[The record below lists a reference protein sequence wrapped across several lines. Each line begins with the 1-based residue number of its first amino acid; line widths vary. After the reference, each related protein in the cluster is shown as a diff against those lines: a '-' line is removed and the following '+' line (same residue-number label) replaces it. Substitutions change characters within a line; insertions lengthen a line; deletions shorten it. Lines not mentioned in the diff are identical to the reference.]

1 MVSDPVLAATD
12 VASTV
17 YDDQAPG
24 MDIPV
29 ASTPISD
36 QMFDLIM
43 GGTPET
49 SFISEYIQKSEVET
63 GLQKDKE
70 LDNTKQR
77 FHEDKSEEVGNY
89 KENEQETPVG
99 KQNSEQSSQKGH
111 ESAPPETQT
120 DQLEDSVG
128 SIDNS
133 RSFLREW
140 SVDSMSHSTIEAAP
154 EYNRLFSDLEGL
166 GGFPS
171 VPGLVVPDLDL
182 SPSAST
188 PSEEVSNEVCGR
200 YKFGFIDMY
209 WECY

>member
-24 MDIPV
+24 LDIPV

-49 SFISEYIQKSEVET
+49 SFISEYMQKKEIDT
-63 GLQKDKE
+63 GLQKEMVSDK
-70 LDNTKQR
+70 TKQILK
-77 FHEDKSEEVGNY
+77 EDKSKEVCSN
-89 KENEQETPVG
+89 KENEQETPV
-99 KQNSEQSSQKGH
+99 NEQSSEESSQKIQ
-111 ESAPPETQT
+111 ESVPPGSQT
-120 DQLEDSVG
+120 DHLEDSVS
-128 SIDNS
+128 SIDNG
-133 RSFLREW
+133 RVFLREW
-140 SVDSMSHSTIEAAP
+140 SIDSMSQSTIEAAP

-188 PSEEVSNEVCGR
+188 PSEEVSNEVCGS
-200 YKFGFIDMY
+200 YNFKWLDVY
-209 WECY
+209 

>member
-24 MDIPV
+24 LDIPV

-49 SFISEYIQKSEVET
+49 SFISEYMQKKEIDT
-63 GLQKDKE
+63 GLQKEMVSDK
-70 LDNTKQR
+70 TKQILK
-77 FHEDKSEEVGNY
+77 EDKSKEVCSN
-89 KENEQETPVG
+89 KENEQETPV
-99 KQNSEQSSQKGH
+99 NEQSSEESSQKIQ
-111 ESAPPETQT
+111 ESVPPGSQT
-120 DQLEDSVG
+120 DHLEDSVS
-128 SIDNS
+128 SIDNG
-133 RSFLREW
+133 RVFLREW
-140 SVDSMSHSTIEAAP
+140 SVDSMSQSTIEAAP

-188 PSEEVSNEVCGR
+188 PSEEVSNEVCGS
-200 YKFGFIDMY
+200 YNFKWLDVY
-209 WECY
+209 

>member
-17 YDDQAPG
+17 YDDQVHG
-24 MDIPV
+24 VDIPV

-36 QMFDLIM
+36 HMFDMIM

-49 SFISEYIQKSEVET
+49 SFISDYMQKNEVER
-63 GLQKDKE
+63 GLQKDMERGKTE
-70 LDNTKQR
+70 QTPQ
-77 FHEDKSEEVGNY
+77 EDKSKDVY
-89 KENEQETPVG
+89 IKKESEQETSVS
-99 KQNSEQSSQKGH
+99 KQNSEQSSQKGQ
-111 ESAPPETQT
+111 ESALPDIQT
-120 DQLEDSVG
+120 SQLEGSVS

-133 RSFLREW
+133 RAFLREC
-140 SVDSMSHSTIEAAP
+140 SVDSMFLSTIEAAP

-166 GGFPS
+166 GGLPS

-188 PSEEVSNEVCGR
+188 PSEDVSNEVCGS
-200 YKFGFIDMY
+200 YKFRFIEMH
-209 WECY
+209 WGCY

>member
-36 QMFDLIM
+36 QMFDMIM

-49 SFISEYIQKSEVET
+49 SFISDYMQK
-63 GLQKDKE
+63 KDFKRE
-70 LDNTKQR
+70 LRKDMEPHKTKQMLK
-77 FHEDKSEEVGNY
+77 EDKSKEVCSNKESEE
-89 KENEQETPVG
+89 ETPIS
-99 KQNSEQSSQKGH
+99 KQSTEQSSQKQQ
-111 ESAPPETQT
+111 ENVLPDNQR
-120 DQLEDSVG
+120 DQLESSV
-128 SIDNS
+128 SSTDNN
-133 RSFLREW
+133 RVLLREW
-140 SVDSMSHSTIEAAP
+140 SVDSMSRSTIEAAP
-154 EYNRLFSDLEGL
+154 EYDRLFSDLEDL

-188 PSEEVSNEVCGR
+188 PSEEVSNEVCGS
-200 YKFGFIDMY
+200 YKFKFIEMY
-209 WECY
+209 WEYY

>member
-17 YDDQAPG
+17 YDDQVPG

-36 QMFDLIM
+36 HMFDMIM

-49 SFISEYIQKSEVET
+49 SFISDYMQKRDLERR
-63 GLQKDKE
+63 LQKDMDSDKAKHVQEEKVKE
-70 LDNTKQR
+70 ACRNTDN
-77 FHEDKSEEVGNY
+77 EE
-89 KENEQETPVG
+89 ETLVS
-99 KQNSEQSSQKGH
+99 KHNSEQSSQEQP
-111 ESAPPETQT
+111 ESVLPDNITN
-120 DQLEDSVG
+120 QLEGSVS

-133 RSFLREW
+133 RVFLREC
-140 SVDSMSHSTIEAAP
+140 SVDSMSRSTIEAAP

-188 PSEEVSNEVCGR
+188 PSEEVSNEVCGSYNLR
-200 YKFGFIDMY
+200 LIEMY
-209 WECY
+209 CEYY

>member
-24 MDIPV
+24 LDIPV

-49 SFISEYIQKSEVET
+49 SFISEYMQKKEIDT
-63 GLQKDKE
+63 GLQKEMVSDK
-70 LDNTKQR
+70 TKQILK
-77 FHEDKSEEVGNY
+77 EDKSKEVCSN
-89 KENEQETPVG
+89 KENEQETSVN
-99 KQNSEQSSQKGH
+99 KQSSE
-111 ESAPPETQT
+111 ESSQTIQESVPPGSQT
-120 DQLEDSVG
+120 DHLEDSVS
-128 SIDNS
+128 SIDNG
-133 RSFLREW
+133 RVFLREW
-140 SVDSMSHSTIEAAP
+140 SVDSMSQSTIEAAP

-188 PSEEVSNEVCGR
+188 PSEEVSNEVCGS
-200 YKFGFIDMY
+200 YNFKWLDVY
-209 WECY
+209 